1 MGRVL
6 GSAIVGGVCAAI
18 LAGGF
23 PAIAATADGEHEVA
37 PAALELLGES
47 VSLITGDRVR
57 LLEGADGETAVAFEA
72 APRDDGSRVDYVSFG
87 DDGHF
92 YVIPTDVAPL
102 VPDQLDLALFD
113 VLMLQE
119 LTDTEAGEGIPVI
132 VQTAQEPEVAVRTG
146 ELAELGVE
154 TDLTLESIS
163 SVAGETDASGA
174 PELVE
179 AVEETGA
186 VEKVWLDT
194 PMRALD
200 SDSAPQIGAPTAWD
214 GGFVGTGATV
224 AVLDTGIDTSHPDLD
239 EGIVTLERDF
249 TPSGHTGDNYG
260 HGTHVASIVAGTGEL
275 SGGTNRGIAPGAH
288 LINAKVLNDVGY
300 GADSWIIA
308 GMEWAAANG
317 ADIINMSLG
326 DPGVYTDGTDPT
338 SLAVNRLSEQY
349 DTLFVISAGNEGK
362 GGTATTVSTPGTA
375 DSALTVGAVND
386 SDNLTSF
393 SSIGPRFGDWAIKPD
408 IVAPGDGI
416 IAARAKNS
424 TIGTWLD
431 DYYMA
436 ESGTS
441 MAAPAVAG
449 AAAILQAAEPELSAQ
464 AIKSVLMGSA
474 NPTPNHVF
482 AQGSGRVWIPGA
494 LAAAAYATPASL
506 SFGMFGSPRG
516 TQAPKTKTVT
526 YTNTTDTDLELHF
539 QTTVAQSDHTEIK
552 EGLISLSADSVIVPA
567 NGTASVDVTVDPHA
581 DDPDVYQG
589 ELLASGP
596 GFQPIRTV
604 LAFGSEPD
612 MFTLRFEGTQ
622 QNGLPAVGPSHLVLH
637 GLDDTRYYKWVNFED
652 GVASVRVPLGRYAV
666 LGELFTAAGPGA
678 PFVDQAVF
686 TTDLDVSAD
695 QEIVLD
701 ARDGIP
707 LEVETDKK
715 TTPAALEVSLTRRLP
730 EYDYPIGISV
740 GGSVGGPVAGIDD
753 GLSVLPADDLL
764 GQTTVAAR
772 AIMNAPLLDA
782 KVVAAKTKLDVATDL
797 AYGLKSPKVQGA
809 LTAPLVD
816 AGTGTPEELSAAG
829 VAGAVALVE
838 FTPNEIIEAPPRP
851 RDESQAYV
859 LNTQAQAAFDAGA
872 VAVIVYG
879 ADSGP
884 FFENVS
890 DDAFGTMFPKPLP
903 TLTATRDV
911 GLELVALAHRG
922 GRLEG
927 EGTEA
932 PSYQY
937 ALAYLEEGGIPG
949 ELEYEATSRNT
960 AKVHVDV
967 QALALDLPM
976 VEYIAS
982 IIGSS
987 YTGTPLYYEAPFER
1001 DVYYSTDDGVAFQ
1014 RFVGPVQGGTTGW
1027 ASAFESA
1034 VVSYRPGQQVSETWF
1049 GAVTHSGFDPAP
1061 ARPEASSVWRDGDTL
1076 NVNLPYRVDGDG
1088 NAQQSGPDYETTARF
1103 QLWVD
1108 AETLVDGEYAS
1119 ASEAVPGDERT
1130 YRMRLDSHRDVW
1142 WWPTATNVS
1151 TEWGFRSTSTDGPA
1165 ILPLL
1170 QLDYGVSGLN
1180 DFNTGGRTTKLNLEV
1195 SHQDGS
1201 TGGGEVSGLK
1211 LWSSVDAGATW
1222 TPARVEK
1229 ASGSGAY
1236 RATVTAPK
1244 GATSVSLRS
1253 EAWDSAGASFTET
1266 VIDAYA
1272 VDTVAP
1278 TVEVTAP
1285 AAGPTVP
1292 TNSPAISGTGEPGA
1306 KVTVESGRASC
1317 EATVGADGSWT
1328 CELPVRDGKH
1338 VVTVTAVDA
1347 VGNMSAAVTRTIVVD
1362 TKVPSAPK
1370 ISSPKGTERSAVHVI
1385 EGSAE
1390 AGAMI
1395 TVAEGANPVCTTT
1408 ASGSGK
1414 WSCQSVAPFNDGTHT
1429 ITVTATDQAGNT
1441 SAVRTHLFTVAKGR

>member
-6 GSAIVGGVCAAI
+6 GSALVGGVCAAI
-18 LAGGF
+18 LAGGL

-37 PAALELLGES
+37 PATLELLGES
-47 VSLITGDRVR
+47 VSLITGDRVQ

-72 APRDDGSRVDYVSFG
+72 APRDDGSPVDYVSFG
-87 DDGHF
+87 DDGHL

-163 SVAGETDASGA
+163 SVAGETVASGA

-194 PMRALD
+194 PMQALD
-200 SDSAPQIGAPTAWD
+200 SDSAPQIGAPAAWD

-249 TPSGHTGDNYG
+249 TPSGHTSDVYG
-260 HGTHVASIVAGTGEL
+260 HGTHVASIVAGTGEV
-275 SGGTNRGIAPGAH
+275 SGGVNRGIAPGAH
-288 LINAKVLNDVGY
+288 IINAKVLNDVGY

-308 GMEWAAANG
+308 GMEWAAENG

-386 SDNLTSF
+386 FDNLTSF

-416 IAARAKNS
+416 VAARAKGAK
-424 TIGTWLD
+424 IGSWID
-431 DYYMA
+431 EYYMA

-449 AAAILQAAEPELSAQ
+449 AAAILQAEEPELSAQ

-516 TQAPKTKTVT
+516 TQVPKTKTVT
-526 YTNTTDTDLELHF
+526 YTNTTDADLELHF
-539 QTTVAQSDHTEIK
+539 QTTIAQSDHTEIK
-552 EGLISLSADSVIVPA
+552 EGLISLSADSLIVPA
-567 NGTASVDVTVDPHA
+567 NGTATVDVTVDPHA

-612 MFTLRFEGTQ
+612 LFTLRFEGTQ
-622 QNGLPAVGPSHLVLH
+622 QNGKPAVNPSALILH
-637 GLDDTRYYKWVNFED
+637 GLDDTRYFKWVEFKD

-666 LGELFTAAGPGA
+666 VGDLYTAEGPGA
-678 PFVDQAVF
+678 AFEDRAVF

-695 QEIVLD
+695 QKIVLD
-701 ARDGIP
+701 AREAVP
-707 LEVETDKK
+707 VEVETEEKAI
-715 TTPAALEVSLTRRLP
+715 TRSVNLTLTRKLP
-730 EYDYPIGISV
+730 DYDYPIRISV
-740 GGSVGGPVAGIDD
+740 GGSAGGMSAGIEDS
-753 GLSVLPADDLL
+753 LSLLPAGDLL
-764 GQTTVAAR
+764 GDTSVAVR
-772 AIMNAPLLDA
+772 AVMDQPLLDA
-782 KVVAAKTKLDVATDL
+782 TAIAGKTKLDVATDL
-797 AYGLKSPKVQGA
+797 VYGLKSPKVQGTFA
-809 LTAPLVD
+809 APLVD
-816 AGTGTPEELSAAG
+816 AGTGTPEELAAAD

-838 FTPNEIIEAPPRP
+838 FTPNPVIETPPMP
-851 RDESQAYV
+851 RDEAQALQ
-859 LNTQAQAAFDAGA
+859 LNPQAQKAFDAGA

-879 ADSGP
+879 ATPGP
-884 FFENVS
+884 YFENVS
-890 DDAFGTMFPKPLP
+890 DGVLGLMMPKPLP
-903 TLTATRDV
+903 TLTVARDI
-911 GLELVALAHRG
+911 GLELVELAHRG

-927 EGTEA
+927 TGVSM

-937 ALAYLEEGGIPG
+937 ALAYREDGIPN
-949 ELEYEATSRNT
+949 ELEYTATSDNT
-960 AKVHVDV
+960 ATARVDV
-967 QALALDLPM
+967 KALTPGRPM
-976 VEYIAS
+976 AE
-982 IIGSS
+982 
-987 YTGTPLYYEAPFER
+987 YTGSIVDGDYLGTQFLFETPFER
-1001 DVYYSTDDGVAFQ
+1001 EVYYSTEEGVAFQ
-1014 RFVGPVQGGTTGW
+1014 RSIGLSQGGDAWPDEFQSAPTT
-1027 ASAFESA
+1027 
-1034 VVSYRPGQQVSETWF
+1034 YQPGQQVTETWF
-1049 GAVTHSGFDPAP
+1049 GSVIHGGFTPAP
-1061 ARPEASSVWRDGDTL
+1061 ATPEASSVWRDGDTL
-1076 NVNLPYRVDGDG
+1076 NVNVPYRVDGDG
-1088 NAQQSGPDYETTARF
+1088 NAQRGSAPDHQTTGRF
-1103 QLWVD
+1103 QFWLDDQV
-1108 AETLVDGEYAS
+1108 LVDSEYAG
-1119 ASEAVPGDERT
+1119 AGLEVPAGDHA
-1130 YRMRLDSHRDVW
+1130 YRMRLDSHRDVD
-1142 WWPTATNVS
+1142 WWPLSTDVS
-1151 TEWGFRSTSTDGPA
+1151 TEWTFRSTTTDAPA
-1165 ILPLL
+1165 TLPLL
-1170 QLDYGVSGLN
+1170 QLDYGVGGLDDLN
-1180 DFNTGGRTTKLNLEV
+1180 ATGRTTKLNLTV

-1201 TGGGEVSGLK
+1201 TGGGDIEGLK
-1211 LWSSVDAGATW
+1211 LWSSADAGATW
-1222 TPARVEK
+1222 TPVRVAK
-1229 ASGSGAY
+1229 AKAAGEFTAS
-1236 RATVTAPK
+1236 VTAPT

-1253 EAWDSAGASFTET
+1253 EAWDSAGARFTET

-1278 TVEVTAP
+1278 AVAVTTPGDGAIE
-1285 AAGPTVP
+1285 PTKSV
-1292 TNSPAISGTGEPGA
+1292 AVSGTGEAGA
-1306 KVTVESGRASC
+1306 TVTASSGREQC
-1317 EATVGADGSWT
+1317 EVPVAADGSWT
-1328 CELPVRDGKH
+1328 CKLALRDGEH
-1338 VVTVTAVDA
+1338 EIEVTAVDA
-1347 VGNMSAAVTRTIVVD
+1347 FGNTSDVVSRTVVVD
-1362 TKVPSAPK
+1362 TDAPK
-1370 ISSPKGTERSAVHVI
+1370 APKVSSPKGSVKSSVEVI

-1390 AGAMI
+1390 AGA
-1395 TVAEGANPVCTTT
+1395 TVAVAEGAAALCTTT
-1408 ASGSGK
+1408 AGRSGTWECRTGT
-1414 WSCQSVAPFNDGTHT
+1414 PFTVGTHT
-1429 ITVTATDQAGNT
+1429 ITVTATDEAGNT